1 MIYRIGLPR
10 VDDPLG
16 EFDSDTTERE
26 DVYRPK
32 DISVSPPC
40 SCMGCI
46 PMINFSM
53 NMAIALVFSRL

>member
-16 EFDSDTTERE
+16 ELDSDATKRE

-46 PMINFSM
+46 PIFNWSFIFAY
-53 NMAIALVFSRL
+53 NLVF